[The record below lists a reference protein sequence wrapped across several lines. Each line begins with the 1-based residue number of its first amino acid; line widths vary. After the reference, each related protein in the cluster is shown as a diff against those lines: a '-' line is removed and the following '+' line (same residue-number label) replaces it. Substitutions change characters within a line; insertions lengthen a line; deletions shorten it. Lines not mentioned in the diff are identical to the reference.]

1 MTIKAPATFPGNVIC
16 ELGTTDF
23 GTCAAGAAQWTT
35 SGSDIYRA
43 TGKVSI
49 GTSGLTRALTVGV
62 GSTASS
68 ANQVQVQG
76 YQASFEV
83 MDHTSTHNYYFG
95 VDDADSSK
103 LKIGGGYSPGQGGVA
118 SITIG
123 AGPVVAIGPPASG
136 GTLSVNSNDD
146 FGQSDWVLWTRRESA
161 SGVGYTGYGSVSNL
175 SRFQHFS
182 GSNYPEAVLTGI
194 VARGTVGSPA
204 AVQSGDNLFILDGRG
219 YDGSSVD
226 HGEYTLG
233 WSDGQAAVKIQTTEN
248 WTGSAH
254 GAQILFQTT
263 PNGSLGVQDSMVV
276 GSSGTVINTGDAGA
290 ADALVVSGG
299 RTAYYG
305 GGVLFKNSYWNAGDY
320 GMAAIRGIDSAAQGG
335 SLAFLTTTNSS
346 GPSGTPTEKMRIT
359 NDGLVGIGTNSPA
372 GRLHTQGGHV
382 VIGPY
387 STSTA
392 ASLQFREGS
401 SNGTDS
407 ISLKAPD
414 AISSSV
420 TFVLPDADGTNGQVL
435 QTNGSGAWSW
445 KTVGGALTSLTVTG
459 VAGSNLQSWLSS
471 PSGYGSYLELGPG
484 STPVE
489 LVGSSGGDFSQ
500 GFYGGASGV
509 FQSVRSGAVANT
521 LVLNSGVAAVTA
533 LSIGALTGC
542 LQAISGAVSTT
553 ATCITTAGGQSI
565 GGSLSLSGT
574 SSAADFNSS
583 GDYLSN
589 VTGTGW
595 VLHTSNNS
603 FSIQGNGV
611 LNTIGQISTS
621 DQIVSSNTA
630 TSFLGSGSMSLA
642 GNANLTGGSS
652 AYQIAGTTV
661 IGASRDAHFASAQ
674 ISATTGT
681 GTQLLYIANG
691 GTGKGIIDL
700 SPYGSMFAGL
710 SVGPYPFELMD
721 GAHFYSSGGTSPTVS
736 GSCSLGSGSTD
747 VKGWITCTG
756 GSSTNLT
763 FGTTYIGVPVCVGVN
778 TDTTS
783 SPIVSVSASVIQFVF
798 SVTPSHLGYICIL

>member
-533 LSIGALTGC
+533 LSIGSLTGC
-542 LQAISGAVSTT
+542 LQATSGVVSTT
-553 ATCITTAGGQSI
+553 GCGA
-565 GGSLSLSGT
+565 SLSANNT
-574 SSAADFNSS
+574 F
-583 GDYLSN
+583 
-589 VTGTGW
+589 TG
-595 VLHTSNNS
+595 
-603 FSIQGNGV
+603 I
-611 LNTIGQISTS
+611 NTIDTLYVKGTETVNSLNSGMVTFGSTEWQPYT
-621 DQIVSSNTA
+621 DNTVG
-630 TSFLGSGSMSLA
+630 LGDLTHRFAFSVFREIELFDG
-642 GNANLTGGSS
+642 ANLTIIDPTSITTTGGIAAGSGMAFGAGHLSGSDNPTGMSITGSGCTLSS
-652 AYQIAGTTV
+652 ASSDV
-661 IGASRDAHFASAQ
+661 R
-674 ISATTGT
+674 
-681 GTQLLYIANG
+681 
-691 GTGKGIIDL
+691 
-700 SPYGSMFAGL
+700 GSF
-710 SVGPYPFELMD
+710 
-721 GAHFYSSGGTSPTVS
+721 TCS
-736 GSCSLGSGSTD
+736 GSIPVSVT
-747 VKGWITCTG
+747 ITFATAYA
-756 GSSTNLT
+756 TA
-763 FGTTYIGVPVCVGVN
+763 PVCVFSQTSAATSVLVSTSTTN
-778 TDTTS
+778 LIITDS
-783 SPIVSVSASVIQFVF
+783 GSGPVHYFCVQ
-798 SVTPSHLGYICIL
+798 